1 MKKIIFAVLAIICSL
16 TAIGQQEQRP
26 QYFDD
31 YLFPRYMASGC
42 YDTTTISLGYTNC
55 VNQDGIA
62 LAQPFFI
69 DSAISIKGI
78 GAFVFLFQPDLMNL
92 QQPYYL
98 QIRDA
103 SLNNI
108 LAQIRYDTLI
118 SKRYGFGIS
127 YLPEKYY
134 IEELFD
140 STIFISDTLFYITMT
155 FPSVHK
161 ASVLHARMYDSD
173 CNNGD
178 FPVLVQVKDSSNWI
192 PFIEVYGEYV
202 IDTTTNEYV
211 LDTMNVPY
219 ELLVFPIL
227 GTVASSGGLN
237 QVRADKD
244 ISIYPNPARD
254 EINII
259 SSFKIN
265 NIVVYNTLGQ
275 KVIEET
281 INGNTTQLDV
291 SKFAKGNYIAKIYT
305 DNGVATKKFI
315 VE

>member
-42 YDTTTISLGYTNC
+42 YDTTYDFIHNTSGVSGAFNVTF
-55 VNQDGIA
+55 
-62 LAQPFFI
+62 AQPFFI

-78 GAFVFLFQPDLMNL
+78 GAFVNLEQPYLMNL
-92 QQPYYL
+92 QNPAYL

-108 LAQIRYDTLI
+108 LAQIRYDTLFN
-118 SKRYGFGIS
+118 KEYVFDNNNPLTTRV
-127 YLPEKYY
+127 EY

-140 STIFISDTLFYITMT
+140 STVYISDTIFYVTIT
-155 FPSVHK
+155 FPAYYPSYPSSFRT
-161 ASVLHARMYDSD
+161 AYGYFAD

-178 FPVLVQVKDSSNWI
+178 FPILVQVKDSNNWI
-192 PFIEVYGEYV
+192 SYFDFEEELNGGIQDSMQ
-202 IDTTTNEYV
+202 IS
-211 LDTMNVPY
+211 Y

-237 QVRADKD
+237 QVRVDKD

-254 EINII
+254 EINIV
-259 SSFKIN
+259 SSFKMN
-265 NIVVYNTLGQ
+265 NIIVYNTLGQ
-275 KVIEET
+275 KVIEEI

-291 SKFAKGNYIAKIYT
+291 SKFAKGNYIAKLYT

>member
-42 YDTTTISLGYTNC
+42 YDTTYDFIHHT
-55 VNQDGIA
+55 DGVSA
-62 LAQPFFI
+62 VFNVSFAQPFFI

-78 GAFVFLFQPDLMNL
+78 GAFVNLEQPYLMNL
-92 QQPYYL
+92 QNPAYL

-108 LAQIRYDTLI
+108 LAQIRYDTLFN
-118 SKRYGFGIS
+118 KEYVFDNNNPLTTRV
-127 YLPEKYY
+127 EY

-140 STIFISDTLFYITMT
+140 STVYISDTIFYVTIT
-155 FPSVHK
+155 FPAYYPSYPSSFRT
-161 ASVLHARMYDSD
+161 AYGYFAD

-178 FPVLVQVKDSSNWI
+178 FPILVQVKDSNNWI
-192 PFIEVYGEYV
+192 SYFDFEEELNGGIQDSMQ
-202 IDTTTNEYV
+202 IS
-211 LDTMNVPY
+211 Y

-237 QVRADKD
+237 QVRVDKD

-254 EINII
+254 EINIV
-259 SSFKIN
+259 SSFKMN
-265 NIVVYNTLGQ
+265 NIIVYNTLGQ
-275 KVIEET
+275 KVIEEI